1 MSNATT
7 LAQQQRDLLNAI
19 YTTNTIAINI
29 INTLSTD
36 AQISQ
41 QQGHHR
47 GLKAYKS
54 NATASAQRSLK
65 TAYPVI
71 AQLIGSD
78 AFDYLALDFWAQ
90 HPPMRG
96 DLAQWGSELAE
107 FITTIPA
114 LQTEPFLSDVAK
126 AEWALHT
133 AATATDQAAD
143 LATFVLLTEQDANAL
158 TLQLAPGTALIHS
171 SYPIASVMTAHLYAA
186 PSFVD
191 VGQKLRQTAPE
202 IALVWRQ
209 GLRPM
214 VASCTTGEAGFISHL
229 QAGKSLLAAI
239 EATSADDS
247 ANDLLN
253 FDFNI
258 WLSKAV
264 QSGLLLNAHLL

>member
-1 MSNATT
+1 MSSLNT
-7 LAQQQRDLLNAI
+7 LAQQQSDLLNAI
-19 YTTNTIAINI
+19 FTTNNIAAQP
-29 INTLSTD
+29 INTLAIGIKMSFF
-36 AQISQ
+36 
-41 QQGHHR
+41 R
-47 GLKAYKS
+47 GLQTYQA
-54 NATASAQRSLK
+54 NAHASALRSLH

-71 AQLIGSD
+71 AQLIGVD
-78 AFDYLALDFWAQ
+78 AFDHLAHDFWAQ
-90 HPPMRG
+90 HPPIRG

-107 FITTIPA
+107 FIATISA

-133 AATATDQAAD
+133 AATAADQAAD
-143 LATFVLLTEQDANAL
+143 LATFVLLTEQDASAL

-171 SYPIASVMTAHLYAA
+171 NYPIASVLTAHLYAA
-186 PSFVD
+186 PSFVE

-214 VASCTTGEAGFISHL
+214 VASCTTGEAAFISHL

-239 EATSADDS
+239 VATSTDDF

-253 FDFNI
+253 FDFNV

>member
-1 MSNATT
+1 MSSLNT
-7 LAQQQRDLLNAI
+7 LAQQQSDLLNAI
-19 YTTNTIAINI
+19 FTTNNIATQP
-29 INTLSTD
+29 INTL
-36 AQISQ
+36 ARGMKISFF
-41 QQGHHR
+41 R
-47 GLKAYKS
+47 GLQTYQA
-54 NATASAQRSLK
+54 NAHASALRSLH

-71 AQLIGSD
+71 AQLIGVD
-78 AFDYLALDFWAQ
+78 AFDHLAHDFWAQ
-90 HPPMRG
+90 HPPIRG

-107 FITTIPA
+107 FIATISA

-133 AATATDQAAD
+133 AATAADQAAD
-143 LATFVLLTEQDANAL
+143 LATFVLLTEQDASAL

-171 SYPIASVMTAHLYAA
+171 NYPIASVLTAHLYAA
-186 PSFVD
+186 PSFVE
-191 VGQKLRQTAPE
+191 VGQKLRQTVPE

-214 VASCTTGEAGFISHL
+214 VASCTTGEAAFISHL

-239 EATSADDS
+239 VATSTDDF

-253 FDFNI
+253 FDFNV